1 MSPSAPVRKRSRAI
15 SKQGIAAGVA
25 LVGALI
31 TSVLFVLTSLGPGWL
46 VRELA
51 GPAGD
56 ALLFLPIVAAFASG
70 IFTPGVVGFVAAAAV
85 AASLQVDGFNPL
97 STAVPLSAWAV
108 GFVMRDRLRLVAE
121 LDRAGAEL
129 RADSERLAE
138 ESVLYERARVARE
151 LHDVV
156 AHCVSVIVIQAYA
169 GVRLLTDDVASAR
182 AAFEHIEEIA
192 AQARLEIR
200 PLVDL
205 LGSDESDTAGRHLSA
220 HLEGLVAGARET
232 GLDVELQLQGDV
244 DSVSEAVA
252 KTAYSVAR
260 ESLTNA
266 LKHAPGGA
274 VRIGVERLTSQIRV
288 VVADTGASLAGTA
301 PVALAPL
308 GGGHGIAGIRARVLR
323 DGGHLTAG
331 PAVNGGWCVQAEI
344 PSDSPAAHPPRSS
357 TSCAPRMS

>member
-1 MSPSAPVRKRSRAI
+1 VSPSAPVRKRSRAL
-15 SKQGIAAGVA
+15 SAQGIATAGA
-25 LVGALI
+25 LVGALL
-31 TSVLFVLTSLGPGWL
+31 TCVLFVLTSLGPGWL
-46 VRELA
+46 VRVRA
-51 GPAGD
+51 GSAGN
-56 ALLFLPIVAAFASG
+56 AMLFLPIVAAFVSG
-70 IFTPGVVGFVAAAAV
+70 VFIPGVVGFAAAVAV
-85 AASLQVDGFNPL
+85 AASLQIDGFNPL
-97 STAVPLSAWAV
+97 FTAVPLSAWAV
-108 GFVMRDRLRLVAE
+108 GFVIRDRMRLVAE

-151 LHDVV
+151 LHDIV

-169 GVRLLTDDVASAR
+169 GGRLLTDGVEPAR
-182 AAFEHIEEIA
+182 AAFEHIEAIA

-205 LGSDESDTAGRHLSA
+205 LGSDESDAAGRRLSA
-220 HLEGLVAGARET
+220 NLEVLVSSAREA
-232 GLDVELQLQGDV
+232 GLDVELQLEGDV
-244 DSVSEAVA
+244 DSVSAAVA

-274 VRIGVERLTSQIRV
+274 VRIGVERLTAKIRV
-288 VVADTGASLAGTA
+288 VVTDTGAALAGA
-301 PVALAPL
+301 RQVALGPL

-331 PAVNGGWCVQAEI
+331 PAVNGGWCVEAEI
-344 PSDSPAAHPPRSS
+344 PWDSAAA
-357 TSCAPRMS
+357 TSR